1 MTNDTRIEHD
11 SLGDVHVP
19 ADALY
24 GAQTQRAIENFQISG
39 LKPRPA
45 FIWSMAMIK
54 RAAAEVNR
62 DLGLLDSERANAII
76 QAAQEVIKGKWNDQF
91 VVDPF
96 QAGAG
101 TSHNMNVN
109 EVIANRATQLMSGQ
123 LGEYGVHP
131 NDHVN
136 MAQSTNDTIPTAI
149 RLGCLWRLDELLTVL
164 KNLADALNAKA
175 MEFDDI
181 VKSGRTHLQDAVP
194 VRLGQEFSAYA
205 KAIERDAE
213 RIRTAAEGLRR
224 LGIGGTAVGSGLNAH
239 PEYHS
244 RMVKK
249 LSELTGLKLYDSDNL
264 FESMQ
269 SMADATHF
277 SASIRTLALTLIRIA
292 NDFRLLAS
300 GPSTGLDEIRL
311 PAIQPGSS
319 IMPGKVNPV
328 MAEMLDMAMFYV
340 IGCDTSVAL
349 GAQAGQLELNVM
361 MPVIAHCLFEAMQIT
376 IGAVRAF
383 TEHAVKGLTAN
394 REKAEGWLAKNAI
407 VVTALNPIIGYAQ
420 GAELVKEALKRNM
433 AIREVAVQKAKEGLL
448 KHLDNEKPVSVD
460 EIENALSDLRRLT
473 KSGIA
478 LTK

>member
-1 MTNDTRIEHD
+1 MSTDTRVEHD

-54 RAAAEVNR
+54 RAAAEVNQEL
-62 DLGLLDSERANAII
+62 DLLDSERARAII
-76 QAAQEVIKGKWNDQF
+76 QAAQEVIEGKWNDQF

-109 EVIANRATQLMSGQ
+109 EVIANRATQLMGGK
-123 LGEYGVHP
+123 LGEYLVHP

-149 RLGCLWRLDELLTVL
+149 RLGCLWRLDELLAAL

-175 MEFDDI
+175 REFDDI

-205 KAIERDAE
+205 KAVERDAE
-213 RIRTAAEGLRR
+213 RIRNAAEGLRR

-239 PEYHS
+239 PEYHA

-249 LSELTGLKLYDSDNL
+249 LSELTGLKLYESDNL

-269 SMADATHF
+269 SMADPVHF

-340 IGCDTSVAL
+340 IGCDTTVAL

-361 MPVIAHCLFEAMQIT
+361 MPVIAHSLFEAMQVT

-383 TEHAVKGLTAN
+383 TEQAVKGLTAN

-420 GAELVKEALKRNM
+420 GAELVKEATRRNM

-448 KHLDNEKPVSVD
+448 KHRDNDKPVNVD
-460 EIENALSDLRRLT
+460 EIEDALGDLRRLT
-473 KSGIA
+473 ESGIA
-478 LTK
+478 